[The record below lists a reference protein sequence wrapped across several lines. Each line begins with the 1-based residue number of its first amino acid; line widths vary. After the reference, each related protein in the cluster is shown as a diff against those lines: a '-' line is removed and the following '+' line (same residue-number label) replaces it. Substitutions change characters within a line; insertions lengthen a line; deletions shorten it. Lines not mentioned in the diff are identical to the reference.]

1 MGYRS
6 QTRLSLVLIFLI
18 QLFVLPAVAADD
30 MTTLNKYLADLK
42 KKPDAFELRVKI
54 ISHVQSMKNTPPAP
68 EEAVRALTR
77 GKVILGMAKD
87 RLGYEKAIPEFQEVI
102 TAAPWIAEAYEHL
115 AEAQEKSGYYADAI
129 QNLQFLLLTEP
140 RAKNAKDVRKK
151 IFELE
156 VYAEQAGQTVVPA
169 PGKLPKGALRK
180 KSEEAGGASK
190 TDRKES
196 TELYIGSWYM
206 VQEGRKGDDAMIH
219 AFTLQK
225 NTKGDLVA
233 MPPRRVTGSIGSVTK
248 FNIDGE
254 DLELQITWKSS
265 SIPNYWKSED
275 FDLVLSPDGKT
286 LKGKYEQKSSG
297 SRGDIVDTK
306 EFTKQ

>member
-1 MGYRS
+1 MSYRS
-6 QTRLSLVLIFLI
+6 HIRIALVFIILFLVFGLS
-18 QLFVLPAVAADD
+18 AMADD
-30 MTTLNKYLADLK
+30 TLNKYLADLK
-42 KKPDAFELRVKI
+42 KKPDALELRAKI
-54 ISHVQSMKNTPPAP
+54 ISYVQSLKNTPPTP

-77 GKVILGMAKD
+77 GKVILNMAKD
-87 RLGYEKAIPEFQEVI
+87 KQGYEKAIPELQEVI
-102 TAAPWIAEAYEHL
+102 TAAPWIAEAYESL
-115 AEAQEKSGYYADAI
+115 AIAQEKSGYYADAI
-129 QNLQFLLLTEP
+129 QNLQFLLLLDP
-140 RAKNAKDVRKK
+140 KAKNAKDIKKK

-169 PGKLPKGALRK
+169 PGKLPKSAAGK
-180 KSEEAGGASK
+180 KPEAGGASK
-190 TDRKES
+190 AAGQKYDPD
-196 TELYIGSWYM
+196 LYIGSWYM
-206 VQEGRKGDDAMIH
+206 VQEGRKGEDAMIH

-248 FNIDGE
+248 FHIDGE
-254 DLELQITWKSS
+254 DLVLQITWKSS
-265 SIPNYWKSED
+265 SIPGYWKSENYE
-275 FDLVLSPDGKT
+275 LVLSPDGKT

>member
-1 MGYRS
+1 MSYRS
-6 QTRLSLVLIFLI
+6 HIRIALVFIILFLVFGLS
-18 QLFVLPAVAADD
+18 AMADD
-30 MTTLNKYLADLK
+30 TLNKYLADLK
-42 KKPDAFELRVKI
+42 KKPDALELRAKI
-54 ISHVQSMKNTPPAP
+54 ISYVQSLKNTPPTP

-77 GKVILGMAKD
+77 GKVILNMAKD
-87 RLGYEKAIPEFQEVI
+87 KQGYEKAIPELQEVI
-102 TAAPWIAEAYEHL
+102 TAAPWIAEAYESL
-115 AEAQEKSGYYADAI
+115 AIAQEKSGYYADAI
-129 QNLQFLLLTEP
+129 QNLQFLLLLDP
-140 RAKNAKDVRKK
+140 KAKNAKDIKKK

-169 PGKLPKGALRK
+169 PGKLPKSAAGK
-180 KSEEAGGASK
+180 KPEASGASK
-190 TDRKES
+190 AAGQKYDPD
-196 TELYIGSWYM
+196 LYIGSWYM
-206 VQEGRKGDDAMIH
+206 VQEGRKGEDAMIH

-248 FNIDGE
+248 FHIDGE
-254 DLELQITWKSS
+254 DLVLQITWKSS
-265 SIPNYWKSED
+265 SIPGYWKSENYE
-275 FDLVLSPDGKT
+275 LVLSPDGKT